1 LEHIIAQ
8 LPFRDKAALAGT
20 CTLLRIAALDCLA
33 QISELDVTGLGRFR
47 INAACD
53 FAAKYCKNL
62 TSILAGYSNLNDDTL
77 AALVVANPQL
87 TQLRVPG
94 CRFLGR
100 KGLESVVQH
109 CSSIQWLDIQGCTG
123 IDKNTL
129 RMLLVITCSKSL
141 EVLNLS
147 GTQVDDGCLEL
158 LSARCL
164 RSLNLDWE
172 RGLNSSVSSCGL
184 QALATRARQ
193 HKASPQS
200 SQPDADRIPHLPL
213 QELSLAHRK
222 AFDNNGL
229 ACVASTFTQ
238 LERLEIK
245 LTSVDAANVVSLI
258 ADTPLANSI
267 RYLGLAGIASSLED
281 EDLRGLGGVQSLEEL
296 DISCHDRVT
305 DSGLL
310 HLRQCARLRCL
321 SLARNA
327 RITVRGIC
335 ALVRGCGALEH
346 VRVFRMARAG
356 EGAIRAMLRAHPDLS
371 ERVTFETDNLTFAA
385 PPPPGGHAR
394 SPQGRT

>member
-1 LEHIIAQ
+1 MRITTLPPSALEHIIAQ

-229 ACVASTFTQ
+229 SGWRLSSPPSTRPTWCPSSQTLPSQTPFAIWGSRASPPAWRTRTCGGSGGCS
-238 LERLEIK
+238 RWRSW
-245 LTSVDAANVVSLI
+245 TS
-258 ADTPLANSI
+258 
-267 RYLGLAGIASSLED
+267 
-281 EDLRGLGGVQSLEEL
+281 
-296 DISCHDRVT
+296 
-305 DSGLL
+305 
-310 HLRQCARLRCL
+310 
-321 SLARNA
+321 
-327 RITVRGIC
+327 
-335 ALVRGCGALEH
+335 
-346 VRVFRMARAG
+346 RATTG
-356 EGAIRAMLRAHPDLS
+356 
-371 ERVTFETDNLTFAA
+371 
-385 PPPPGGHAR
+385 
-394 SPQGRT
+394 